1 MFADSIIKLLPYF
14 VRSMESN
21 KTTIVTAIAPT
32 DEVPSLYE
40 IVENGLK
47 DNVSI
52 ALQINII
59 KSHVACSLQ
68 FYMLFNSSAPNRYST
83 FYTIHTI

>member
-1 MFADSIIKLLPYF
+1 MFVDSIMEILPYF

-21 KTTIVTAIAPT
+21 KTTISTPIAPT

-40 IVENGLK
+40 IVENSLK

-52 ALQINII
+52 AIQIDII
-59 KSHVACSLQ
+59 KSDACSLQ
-68 FYMLFNSSAPNRYST
+68 FYMFFNSSTPNRYNT